1 MSSPTT
7 GGREGEGKGGG
18 GRARERQTDWTGTTS
33 IEINKA
39 AEPRFRD
46 WLKERT
52 TRTSKPL
59 YYEEARDG
67 GAEHCGVSPK
77 TTPYYI
83 AKCVSPQ
90 GDYIMTFPVV
100 DGKVRRQITYKHT
113 MLK

>member
-1 MSSPTT
+1 M
-7 GGREGEGKGGG
+7 GEREGERKGEGA
-18 GRARERQTDWTGTTS
+18 RARERQTDWTGQTS

-46 WLKERT
+46 WMKERT

-67 GAEHCGVSPK
+67 GAEATGVSPK

-90 GDYIMTFPVV
+90 GNFIMTFPVV
-100 DGKVRRQITYKHT
+100 DGKVRRQILWKHST
-113 MLK
+113 LKGV